1 MLTSYKGN
9 TITYDAIGN
18 PLNWGT
24 DISDMHWNNG
34 RRLTYLQKRTNMISY
49 AYDETG
55 LRTEKSTNTN
65 RTYFDRDASG
75 NLVHEFRDY
84 SGYLGE
90 DSHLYY
96 YYDAKGSIGSISYT
110 GVRYAFRKNLQGDV
124 IAILD
129 TSGNVVAR
137 YTYDAWGRILS
148 ITDGNGNANTSSTFI
163 GNVNPIRYRGY
174 YYDTE
179 TGWYYLN
186 SRYYDPQ
193 VKRFIN
199 ADGIIGAN
207 GIFTGYNLFAYC
219 NNNPVVMSDPSGC
232 ISSIDIYGSHRVP
245 GGNPDGSAKYEAGF
259 REGDYYVVDGVT
271 HQRPID
277 LNKPNN
283 GVNDSLLL
291 PPENEMPF
299 HAPTTTSNT
308 VDTHTSD
315 VLGYAGSWLGMQKT
329 VIASTPA
336 GLTPASSAGL
346 TAYAYAVSSPLNIAS
361 YWTNPKLTYENKV
374 HLTGLEVTYAFAG
387 IALSY
392 ALANCWNPT
401 GWGAAIASGVG
412 LAYSGITMYTT
423 SSKIEKMQ
431 RINSFFY

>member
-1 MLTSYKGN
+1 MTWSNQGRFSFRYDYDTLNRLNTETLYVDGNHTNHYTKYFYTPGVADSTTGLVSEIHFLKGMHENEGYLTYTYDDVGNIETIKENGVLKATYHYDQFGQLVREDNAWAGRTYLYHYDAGGNLTQVQECQYRTDALHQTDLIGNTNYSYATGTETDGSPVWKDLLTSYNGN

-96 YYDAKGSIGSISYT
+96 YYDANGSIGSISYN

-137 YTYDAWGRILS
+137 YTYDAWGKVLS
-148 ITDGNGNANTSSTFI
+148 VTDANGNINTSSTFI

-179 TGWYYLN
+179 TGWYYLGT
-186 SRYYDPQ
+186 RY
-193 VKRFIN
+193 
-199 ADGIIGAN
+199 
-207 GIFTGYNLFAYC
+207 
-219 NNNPVVMSDPSGC
+219 
-232 ISSIDIYGSHRVP
+232 
-245 GGNPDGSAKYEAGF
+245 
-259 REGDYYVVDGVT
+259 
-271 HQRPID
+271 
-277 LNKPNN
+277 
-283 GVNDSLLL
+283 
-291 PPENEMPF
+291 
-299 HAPTTTSNT
+299 
-308 VDTHTSD
+308 
-315 VLGYAGSWLGMQKT
+315 
-329 VIASTPA
+329 
-336 GLTPASSAGL
+336 
-346 TAYAYAVSSPLNIAS
+346 
-361 YWTNPKLTYENKV
+361 
-374 HLTGLEVTYAFAG
+374 
-387 IALSY
+387 
-392 ALANCWNPT
+392 
-401 GWGAAIASGVG
+401 
-412 LAYSGITMYTT
+412 
-423 SSKIEKMQ
+423 
-431 RINSFFY
+431 

>member
-1 MLTSYKGN
+1 MRPVNLMLYATGTETDGSPVWKDLLTSYNGN

-24 DISDMHWNNG
+24 DISDMQWNNG
-34 RRLTYLQKRTNMISY
+34 RRLTSLQKRTNMISY
-49 AYDETG
+49 SYDETG
-55 LRTEKSTNTN
+55 LRIRKGTNTN

-96 YYDAKGSIGSISYT
+96 YYDANGSIGSISYN

-186 SRYYDPQ
+186 SRYYDP
-193 VKRFIN
+193 
-199 ADGIIGAN
+199 
-207 GIFTGYNLFAYC
+207 
-219 NNNPVVMSDPSGC
+219 
-232 ISSIDIYGSHRVP
+232 
-245 GGNPDGSAKYEAGF
+245 
-259 REGDYYVVDGVT
+259 
-271 HQRPID
+271 
-277 LNKPNN
+277 
-283 GVNDSLLL
+283 
-291 PPENEMPF
+291 
-299 HAPTTTSNT
+299 
-308 VDTHTSD
+308 
-315 VLGYAGSWLGMQKT
+315 
-329 VIASTPA
+329 
-336 GLTPASSAGL
+336 
-346 TAYAYAVSSPLNIAS
+346 
-361 YWTNPKLTYENKV
+361 
-374 HLTGLEVTYAFAG
+374 
-387 IALSY
+387 
-392 ALANCWNPT
+392 
-401 GWGAAIASGVG
+401 
-412 LAYSGITMYTT
+412 
-423 SSKIEKMQ
+423 
-431 RINSFFY
+431 